1 MPKVILD
8 EPELK
13 SWFVN
18 EVIRSQPRSLSWI
31 FILLLKNSVKG
42 SSLLKATPRISI
54 SFGNKLFVRTILELR
69 WVAKWITQR

>member
-13 SWFVN
+13 SWFMN
-18 EVIRSQPRSLSWI
+18 EVIRSEPRSLSWI

-42 SSLLKATPRISI
+42 SSLLKATPTSI

>member
-18 EVIRSQPRSLSWI
+18 EVIRSEPRSLPWI

>member
-13 SWFVN
+13 SWFMN
-18 EVIRSQPRSLSWI
+18 EVIRSEPGSLSWI

-54 SFGNKLFVRTILELR
+54 LFGNKLFVRTILELR

>member
-13 SWFVN
+13 SWLVN
-18 EVIRSQPRSLSWI
+18 EVIRSEPRSLSWI